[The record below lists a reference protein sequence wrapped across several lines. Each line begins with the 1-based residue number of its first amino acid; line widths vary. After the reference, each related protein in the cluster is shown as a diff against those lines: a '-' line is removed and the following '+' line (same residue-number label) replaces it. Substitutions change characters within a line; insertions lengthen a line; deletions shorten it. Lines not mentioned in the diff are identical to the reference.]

1 MLKAYQRLFV
11 VQKLL
16 REKAGG
22 RSGRVGELHLSVF
35 PRLSAASGNC
45 AATRNIFLAALQAAT
60 SVTKRELPKHLKNKH
75 TSISTVMRKY
85 RGVSK
90 S

>member
-22 RSGRVGELHLSVF
+22 RSGGLENCICQSFRDSLLQVVIALLHGTFSSQRSKLQLQS
-35 PRLSAASGNC
+35 PRGSY
-45 AATRNIFLAALQAAT
+45 RNT
-60 SVTKRELPKHLKNKH
+60 
-75 TSISTVMRKY
+75 
-85 RGVSK
+85 
-90 S
+90 